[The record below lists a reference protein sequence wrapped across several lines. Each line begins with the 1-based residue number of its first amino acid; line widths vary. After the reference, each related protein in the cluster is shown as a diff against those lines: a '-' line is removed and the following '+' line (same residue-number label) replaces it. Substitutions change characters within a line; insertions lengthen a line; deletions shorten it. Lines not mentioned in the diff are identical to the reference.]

1 MSTYEVFLSATTNDI
16 HHVEADTEE
25 EAIEIAMR
33 ESNLV
38 DHELSVFS
46 VEKEEDQPYD
56 TYRTR

>member
-46 VEKEEDQPYD
+46 VEKEED
-56 TYRTR
+56 